1 MWIFEEDV
9 AEKRKEYNFLVK
21 LLHVDGFT
29 GAGQRNGKIVRT
41 QEPEQY
47 PLSRALP
54 VTVEIEFSDNHGNTC
69 RQRVPVRDLVT
80 QDCPPNGC
88 MMIITKGAR
97 QGMVRKHKKTIGK
110 TVKLKVENEKIYST
124 CNERSMPFRIN

>member
-1 MWIFEEDV
+1 MDLRRERCG
-9 AEKRKEYNFLVK
+9 KRKEYDFLVK
-21 LLHVDGFT
+21 LLHVDGFA
-29 GAGQRNGKIVRT
+29 GAGRRNGKIVRT

-54 VTVEIEFSDNHGNTC
+54 ATVEIEFSDNHGNTR

-80 QDCPPNGC
+80 QDRPPNGC

-97 QGMVRKHKKTIGK
+97 QGMVGKHKKTIGN
-110 TVKLKVENEKIYST
+110 TVKLRVESEKNLLQLPMKDV
-124 CNERSMPFRIN
+124 CPLQ

>member
-1 MWIFEEDV
+1 MMWIFEEDV
-9 AEKRKEYNFLVK
+9 AEKRRGVRLPCKVV
-21 LLHVDGFT
+21 LHVDGFA
-29 GAGQRNGKIVRT
+29 GAGRRNGKIVRT

-54 VTVEIEFSDNHGNTC
+54 ATVEIEFSDNHGNTR

-80 QDCPPNGC
+80 QDRPPNGC

-97 QGMVRKHKKTIGK
+97 QGDGRESIRK
-110 TVKLKVENEKIYST
+110 
-124 CNERSMPFRIN
+124 RSKDGETQSRK